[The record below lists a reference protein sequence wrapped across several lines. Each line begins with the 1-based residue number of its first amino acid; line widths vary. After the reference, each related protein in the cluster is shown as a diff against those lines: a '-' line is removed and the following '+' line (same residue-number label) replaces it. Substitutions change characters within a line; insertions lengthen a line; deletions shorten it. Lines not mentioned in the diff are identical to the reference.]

1 MWTASWQ
8 TMGPFTWSFCN
19 KNIGRS
25 LDKVSIVSSE
35 IGRLRKCEGEQLPPR
50 SSSNRRTGKVQLD
63 KRGERKYRKRPVLCA
78 VSARYFVISLRNQG
92 NSETL
97 QEKTEEFLYDFYDS
111 AWPALPSIFWNFL
124 LNATSFRFLACE
136 PEVDGSRLIL
146 HWMETLIEWLLLN
159 IFFRT
164 LPDLLE
170 MNFIYIIIVY
180 RFVGY
185 LYL

>member
-8 TMGPFTWSFCN
+8 TMGPFTRSFCN

-35 IGRLRKCEGEQLPPR
+35 IGRLRKCEGNSSPR
-50 SSSNRRTGKVQLD
+50 LSSNRKTGKVQLD

-97 QEKTEEFLYDFYDS
+97 QQKTEEFLYDFYDS
-111 AWPALPSIFWNFL
+111 GLLCPPFSEISL
-124 LNATSFRFLACE
+124 LNVTSFRFLACE
-136 PEVDGSRLIL
+136 PEVDGSRMIL
-146 HWMETLIEWLLLN
+146 HDGDFYRVTVAENFFLN
-159 IFFRT
+159 IAIFVRNEFY
-164 LPDLLE
+164 LLV
-170 MNFIYIIIVY
+170 VY
-180 RFVGY
+180 RFGY